1 MAKDYYKTLGV
12 NKNADEQEL
21 KKAFRKLAKQYHPDA
36 NPDDHAAESRF
47 KEINEAYEVLSDPE
61 KRSAYDR
68 FGPDFNRI
76 SGAGAP
82 GSGYGQSV
90 DMGDLNVEDFI
101 KNMFGGWS
109 GFGGR
114 GGSQT
119 RVNQKGTDLE
129 QPVTISLREAYEGT
143 SRIITKGDR
152 RIKADIPA
160 GVTEGMKVRL
170 AGEGGSGL
178 QNGDL
183 FLIVQIES
191 DRVFERS
198 GSDLYTD
205 VKVDVFTAMLG
216 GPVEVPTMNRPV
228 RLNIPPGTQSGK
240 KLRVTGKG
248 MPILKQKDQ
257 FGDLYARVLITVPT
271 NLTDEQRE
279 MIEQLRDSIA

>member
-12 NKNADEQEL
+12 NKNADDQEL

-36 NPDDHAAESRF
+36 NPDDHAAEARF
-47 KEINEAYEVLSDPE
+47 KEINEAYEVLSDSE

-68 FGPDFNRI
+68 FGPDFNRMTGSP
-76 SGAGAP
+76 SG
-82 GSGYGQSV
+82 GYGQSV
-90 DMGDLNVEDFI
+90 DMGDINIEDFI
-101 KNMFGGWS
+101 KNMFGGLN

-114 GGSQT
+114 GTQT
-119 RVNQKGTDLE
+119 RVNQKGADVE

-170 AGEGGSGL
+170 AGEGGSGA

-183 FLIVQIES
+183 FLVVQI
-191 DRVFERS
+191 DGDPVFERS
-198 GSDLYTD
+198 GNDLYTD

-216 GPVEVPTMNRPV
+216 GPVEVRTMMRPV
-228 RLNIPPGTQSGK
+228 RMNIPPGTQSGK
-240 KLRVTGKG
+240 KLRISGKG

-257 FGDLYARVLITVPT
+257 FGDLYARVLITVPI

-279 MIEQLRDSIA
+279 LVEQLRDSFS